1 MTLGRGCR
9 RESQGEPLAG
19 KEAAAPSIIREI
31 EKVQGGEQAPR
42 NGSLALPKDMA
53 VEPLSP
59 KGLLNANMK
68 LMLPTLA
75 RRSDGSPSGHANFGR
90 GLPRL
95 KEDTLER
102 VLAVEVS
109 ATSLRPEVV
118 NQEAPEDVEGL
129 AAISEAARVI
139 TVEVRG
145 VVVLFKDGFPEEKEG
160 LGDVEAIGRP
170 PFVPNSVEG
179 LPGLLSRGAIH

>member
-1 MTLGRGCR
+1 
-9 RESQGEPLAG
+9 
-19 KEAAAPSIIREI
+19 
-31 EKVQGGEQAPR
+31 
-42 NGSLALPKDMA
+42 MA

-59 KGLLNANMK
+59 KGLLNANLK
-68 LMLPTLA
+68 FMLPTLA
-75 RRSDGSPSGHANFGR
+75 RRSNGPPSGHANLGC

-95 KEDTLER
+95 KENTLER

-118 NQEAPEDVEGL
+118 NQEALEDVKGL
-129 AAISEAARVI
+129 AVISEAACVI

-160 LGDVEAIGRP
+160 PGDVEAIGCP
-170 PFVPNSVEG
+170 PFIPNSVEG